1 MVDGGVTFE
10 PHIGIDL
17 GTTNSCV
24 ALFNPDTQSV
34 EVLMNAVGKTITP
47 SWVATPN
54 GGNKIVGEAAA
65 NQPDY
70 YHEVKRVIGKS
81 FAEIKQDAN
90 ANLIRHLPYLLVEG

>member
-34 EVLMNAVGKTITP
+34 EVLTNEAGKTTTP
-47 SWVATPN
+47 SWVAMPI
-54 GGNKIVGEAAA
+54 GGNKVIVGEAAA
-65 NQPDY
+65 SQPDY
-70 YHEVKRVIGKS
+70 YHEVKRVIGRS
-81 FAEIKQDAN
+81 FAEIN
-90 ANLIRHLPYLLVEG
+90 